1 LILKYFILFT
11 FNFSFLINWA
21 INDSVIVDTI
31 FPKNELNDIV
41 LIKNDSN
48 ILPLKK
54 LDTLKI
60 ATLNLANKS
69 SNRFEKTCDNY
80 YKSNHY
86 HFNTFSSKRV
96 MKVMKKELES
106 FSTILIISDTIH
118 QNMADF
124 INSFEKKQKVI
135 FCYVGQNKLPFY
147 NSFSSNIDALLY
159 SPNKDQKTISFISQL
174 TFGGYSINNKLKH
187 SLNDNLPSGLGKS
200 LDKIRLSYGS
210 AKDLKINDSILYKID
225 SIALHAIQE
234 KAMPGCQV
242 LAAKNGHVFFHKSF
256 GNHTYDSNS
265 IKVSNNSIYDLASIT
280 KIISSAFILM
290 DLESKNNFNIDS
302 SLGHYLP
309 KLLDSTEYKNLII
322 KDILTHQA
330 GLVSWIPFFFKTLDD
345 GKPSYE
351 IYSKLPSS
359 IHQNR
364 VAENL
369 YVLNSYRDTI
379 FKRILDTKVRE
390 RKKYKYSDLG
400 YYFVNQIIKEITKE
414 NQDDYIEKIYHQLGL
429 KNIGYHPRKKW
440 DINRIPPTENDTL
453 FRHQLIHGDVH
464 DQGAALL
471 GGVGGHAGV
480 FSNANDLAVIMQL
493 FLNGGTY
500 GGDTLISPEVIKKY
514 TSSPFH
520 ESNNNRRGIAFDKP
534 VRDGAGGPTCFEC
547 ASYNSFGHSGFTGN
561 LTWADPDSGI
571 LYVFL
576 SNRVHPDAENH
587 KLISMNVR
595 TEIMKVITDACR
607 YSTSLT
613 YQKP

>member
-1 LILKYFILFT
+1 MKPKYFILFI

-21 INDSVIVDTI
+21 ITDTVVVDSI
-31 FPKNELNDIV
+31 FAKNVLNDIV
-41 LIKNDSN
+41 LIKNDGN

-60 ATLNLANKS
+60 ATLNL
-69 SNRFEKTCDNY
+69 SNNSHNFFEKTCDKY
-80 YKSNHY
+80 CKTNHY
-86 HFNTFSSKRV
+86 YFNTFSSKKV
-96 MKVMKKELES
+96 MKVMKKELEP
-106 FSTILIISDTIH
+106 FSSILIITDTIH
-118 QNMADF
+118 QNMANF
-124 INSFEKKQKVI
+124 INSFEQNQKLI
-135 FCYVGQNKLPFY
+135 FCYTGQDKLPFY
-147 NSFSSNIDALLY
+147 ELFSSKIDALLY
-159 SPNKDQKTISFISQL
+159 SPNQDKKTISLISQL
-174 TFGGYSINNKLKH
+174 TFGGYTIDNKLKN
-187 SLNDNLPSGLGKS
+187 SLSENLNVGEGKS
-200 LDKIRLSYGS
+200 LDKIRLSYGY

-225 SIALHAIQE
+225 SIALNAIQE

-256 GNHTYDSNS
+256 GTHTYDSNS
-265 IKVSNNSIYDLASIT
+265 IKVTNNSIYDLASIT
-280 KIISSAFILM
+280 KIVSSAFILM
-290 DLESKNNFNIDS
+290 DLESKNNFSVDS
-302 SLGHYLP
+302 SLGYYLP
-309 KLLDSTEYKNLII
+309 TLLDSSEYKNLII
-322 KDILTHQA
+322 KDVLTHQA

-351 IYSKLPSS
+351 IYSKLSSS

-364 VAENL
+364 VAKDL
-369 YVLNSYRDTI
+369 YVLSSYRDTI
-379 FKRILDTKVRE
+379 FKRILDTKIRE

-400 YYFVNQIIKEITKE
+400 YYFINEIIREITKE
-414 NQDDYIEKIYHQLGL
+414 NQNDYIEKIYHQLGL
-429 KNIGYHPRKKW
+429 ENIGYHPRKKW

-493 FLNGGTY
+493 FLNKGTY
-500 GGDTLISPEVIKKY
+500 GGDTLINSEVIEKY

-520 ESNNNRRGIAFDKP
+520 QSNNNRRGIAFDKP

-561 LTWADPDSGI
+561 LTWADPESGI
-571 LYVFL
+571 LYIFL
-576 SNRVHPDAENH
+576 SNRIHPDAENH

-595 TEIMKVITDACR
+595 TEIMKVITDACG